1 MNKNNKQWLYEFSSN
16 EIIKKE
22 DASQEIKSHK
32 FAILKPNRKM
42 KEDGELFFA
51 SETSRFAKAGVLPR
65 AAWNTILSNG
75 GGSISDNERELYG
88 ELLIKFR
95 DLSFELQSILLKT
108 ESEKTEAEKLKSN
121 ELIKEL
127 DDIRKEIQ
135 SFESSQI
142 EIFENTAEAKARNRT
157 ILWWVLNLAYEIK
170 DGSIEP
176 ILTGESFQER
186 LDTYDTLYD
195 NEIENEFILSIIK
208 RFTYLITIWY
218 LGRATS
224 IEDFNLFDK
233 SFTKEAQEQ
242 DSKIES

>member
-1 MNKNNKQWLYEFSSN
+1 MNKNNKQWIYEFSSD

-22 DASQEIKSHK
+22 DGSQEIKSHK
-32 FAILKPNRKM
+32 FTILKPNRKM

-75 GGSISDNERELYG
+75 GGSISDKERELYG
-88 ELLIKFR
+88 DLLIKFR

-127 DDIRKEIQ
+127 DNIRKEIQ

-170 DGSIEP
+170 GDSIES

-186 LDTYDTLYD
+186 LDTYDALYE
-195 NEIENEFILSIIK
+195 NETENEFILSMIK

-224 IEDFNLFDK
+224 TEDFSLFDK
-233 SFTKEAQEQ
+233 SFVKDAQQEG
-242 DSKIES
+242 SEIEP